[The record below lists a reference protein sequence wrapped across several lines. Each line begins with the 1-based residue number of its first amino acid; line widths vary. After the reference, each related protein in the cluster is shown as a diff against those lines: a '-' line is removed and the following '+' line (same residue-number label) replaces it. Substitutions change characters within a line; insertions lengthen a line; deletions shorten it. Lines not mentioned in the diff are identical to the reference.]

1 MSTTVVIPATM
12 SSNGVSH
19 TYSDDSDPN
28 TGLDAGGHV
37 DRLVPMILDTVYVA
51 NYALTQAGLATT
63 NGATQVALAA
73 TQAGLATTNGATQVA
88 LAAAQVG
95 LATNIATT
103 VAQSPSTSATS
114 STSLLISIGT
124 KSFTLAETGKAYSV
138 GQTVNISDVSGTNVM
153 SGIIVSFVS
162 ATGAITVGVSSIAG
176 SGTFASWIIS
186 VGAMGNKGS
195 LILSI
200 VSRATSLVQITL
212 SAGGIIPVITRSG
225 STINVMVA

>member
-51 NYALTQAGLATT
+51 NYAL
-63 NGATQVALAA
+63 